1 MPHLETVA
9 GDATD
14 RSATSNSI
22 LMVAEFSFRRSPLG
36 RHRVQLSS
44 STCESTDYRAAVH
57 AGTLQCIAAGPL
69 IGDWSLKAG
78 NSSRR
83 QQTFHHADTFCL
95 HRVGVQAVMGRVNA
109 AGKCSP

>member
-22 LMVAEFSFRRSPLG
+22 LMVTGFSFRRSPLG

-44 STCESTDYRAAVH
+44 STYT
-57 AGTLQCIAAGPL
+57 QIARLYMRLDGEARL
-69 IGDWSLKAG
+69 LSMLAL
-78 NSSRR
+78 NE
-83 QQTFHHADTFCL
+83 
-95 HRVGVQAVMGRVNA
+95 HRKLPWALVDNQEQ
-109 AGKCSP
+109 

>member
-22 LMVAEFSFRRSPLG
+22 LMVTGFSFRRSPLG

-44 STCESTDYRAAVH
+44 STYGRTLH
-57 AGTLQCIAAGPL
+57 ALYVRLDGLLSMLAFHEQRKLSWAWIDNQEQGT
-69 IGDWSLKAG
+69 K
-78 NSSRR
+78 
-83 QQTFHHADTFCL
+83 
-95 HRVGVQAVMGRVNA
+95 
-109 AGKCSP
+109 